1 VSCAVSAVSTDSG
14 WQPRLAM
21 REQVRLQSPRQPVG
35 SDAAKARTIGGDD
48 DMR

>member
-1 VSCAVSAVSTDSG
+1 VSCAVIAVSTESG

-21 REQVRLQSPRQPVG
+21 LSRSACNPAPPVG

-48 DMR
+48 DIG